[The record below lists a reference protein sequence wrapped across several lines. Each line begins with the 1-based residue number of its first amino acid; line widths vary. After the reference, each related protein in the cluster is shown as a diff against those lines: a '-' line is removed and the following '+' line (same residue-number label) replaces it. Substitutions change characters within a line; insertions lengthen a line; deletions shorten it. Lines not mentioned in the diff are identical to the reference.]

1 MKISVKDDVLVLNMW
16 SRKNGG
22 IIYWVRE
29 YQKMSRLCRDYF
41 EFEFV
46 YVELG
51 LKLGYIGDV
60 R

>member
-1 MKISVKDDVLVLNMW
+1 MI
-16 SRKNGG
+16 
-22 IIYWVRE
+22 
-29 YQKMSRLCRDYF
+29 RLCRDYF